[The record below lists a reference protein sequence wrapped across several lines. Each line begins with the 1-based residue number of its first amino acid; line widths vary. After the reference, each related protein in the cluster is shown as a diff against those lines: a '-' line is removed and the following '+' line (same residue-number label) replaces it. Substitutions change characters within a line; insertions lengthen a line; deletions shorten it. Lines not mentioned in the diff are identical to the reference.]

1 MTTLKGSFSVGVLII
16 FSLESTLSVSDFS
29 PLSDCV
35 SKRVV
40 SRTTSFSIN
49 KDEAGVKSSVKKVKL
64 GELVEVRIGNLA
76 VWVVISLTISCLA
89 VDVTVS
95 STDRFPKAVSVEL
108 HADRKQMDVITHSL

>member
-16 FSLESTLSVSDFS
+16 FSLESTLSVYDFS
-29 PLSDCV
+29 PLSDCE

-40 SRTTSFSIN
+40 SRTISFSIN
-49 KDEAGVKSSVKKVKL
+49 KDAAGVKSSVKKVKL
-64 GELVEVRIGNLA
+64 GELVEVRVGNLA
-76 VWVVISLTISCLA
+76 VWVVISCLA